1 MKTDEIKNHWIDWA
15 TAHGEHLNATTKTP
29 TIKALEIDAFIRT
42 IYRLVGTKDVHFKA
56 LEVGCGNGANCMALA
71 QAFPN
76 AAFDGVDYVAEMV
89 ESAKATRAKL
99 GHGDDKL
106 RFFNANVLDLSATAE
121 LYDAYDIVLTDRCL
135 INLNTV
141 KLQKEALTSIAK
153 RIKSGG
159 HLTMI
164 ENSIQTYNE
173 QNKCREL
180 LGLEPRTPASY
191 NLFFDER
198 EILPHLH
205 TCGLTLLDIEDFGS
219 LHDLLLYVLIPS
231 TNGGTVDYAHP
242 LVEAATTLSRATSQ
256 TTPGAFGR
264 FGQNRLYVYRKKA

>member
-1 MKTDEIKNHWIDWA
+1 MKTEEIKGHWTNWA
-15 TAHGEHLNATTKTP
+15 TTHGEHLTATTKTP
-29 TIKALEIDAFIRT
+29 TIKALEIDVFART
-42 IYRLVGTKDVHFKA
+42 ISRLVDTTEARFRA

-71 QAFPN
+71 QIFPN
-76 AAFDGVDYVAEMV
+76 ALIDGVDYVAEMV
-89 ESAKATRAKL
+89 ESAKTASAKWQC
-99 GHGDDKL
+99 GDNL
-106 RFFNANVLDLSATAE
+106 RFFTGNVLDLSATADLHE
-121 LYDAYDIVLTDRCL
+121 VYDIVLTDRCL
-135 INLNTV
+135 INLNTLD
-141 KLQKEALTSIAK
+141 LQKEALISIAK

-180 LGLEPRTPASY
+180 LGLKPRTPAPY

-198 EILPHLH
+198 EILPHLG
-205 TCGLTLLDIEDFGS
+205 TCGLELLEIEDFGS

-231 TNGGTVDYAHP
+231 ANGGTVDYAHP
-242 LVEAATTLSRATSQ
+242 LVEAATTLSKAKSQ

-264 FGQNRLYVYRKKA
+264 FGQNRMYVCRHN